1 MASHRCPLVGRSLGQ
16 VAVAEW
22 LTHLRCKKTQVR
34 ITLRPVVFIT
44 PAAAIYGLGRGQVDW
59 LGLRVLLP
67 DIRFARVIT
76 HPTLSL
82 HSSNEPCQLLQ
93 WLWSWWKHR
102 RHCRGYYYYLLL
114 ECVFVVVKLTDRHQL
129 NSLVAHSVEVL
140 YLKGN
145 PLSDDFKDMKVYVRY
160 CTRLVFYVPVF
171 TALLRF
177 YYLWDRIVVLAY
189 G

>member
-1 MASHRCPLVGRSLGQ
+1 VASHRCPLVGRSLGQ

-22 LTHLRCKKTQVR
+22 LAHLRCKKTQVR

-93 WLWSWWKHR
+93 
-102 RHCRGYYYYLLL
+102 
-114 ECVFVVVKLTDRHQL
+114 
-129 NSLVAHSVEVL
+129 
-140 YLKGN
+140 
-145 PLSDDFKDMKVYVRY
+145 
-160 CTRLVFYVPVF
+160 
-171 TALLRF
+171 
-177 YYLWDRIVVLAY
+177 
-189 G
+189 